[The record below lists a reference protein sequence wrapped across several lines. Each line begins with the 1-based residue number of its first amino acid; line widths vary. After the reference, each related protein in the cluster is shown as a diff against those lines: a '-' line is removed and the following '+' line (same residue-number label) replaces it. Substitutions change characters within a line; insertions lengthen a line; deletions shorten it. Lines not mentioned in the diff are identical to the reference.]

1 MADDY
6 AYPPS
11 IRGKSANYFS
21 VITYTK
27 VNGETRH
34 EIQTIDIPQGSDAY
48 AVIEGRKI
56 ILSERDQ
63 YSDPKL
69 FEYEKFE

>member
-11 IRGKSANYFS
+11 IRGKTKNYFTI
-21 VITYTK
+21 ITYTK
-27 VNGETRH
+27 SEGTDVTQTM
-34 EIQTIDIPQGSDAY
+34 QTIEIPQGSDAY

-56 ILSERDQ
+56 VFSERGQ
-63 YSDPKL
+63 YSDPRI
-69 FEYEKFE
+69 FDTE